1 MRENLEATGGLLLSE
16 NVTTKLAEYLG
27 RLEAHDL
34 VQEIAHRTLDT
45 GASLR
50 EELLSEPRVSEHLSP
65 EDIDAALDPENYLGS
80 AGEFVDRALE
90 LYGKEKP

>member
-1 MRENLEATGGLLLSE
+1 M
-16 NVTTKLAEYLG
+16 
-27 RLEAHDL
+27 
-34 VQEIAHRTLDT
+34 
-45 GASLR
+45 
-50 EELLSEPRVSEHLSP
+50 SEHLSP

>member
-1 MRENLEATGGLLLSE
+1 MRENLDATGGLLLSE
-16 NVTTKLAEYLG
+16 NVTTKLAGHLG

-50 EELLSEPRVSEHLSP
+50 DGVCCRSR
-65 EDIDAALDPENYLGS
+65 G
-80 AGEFVDRALE
+80 
-90 LYGKEKP
+90 